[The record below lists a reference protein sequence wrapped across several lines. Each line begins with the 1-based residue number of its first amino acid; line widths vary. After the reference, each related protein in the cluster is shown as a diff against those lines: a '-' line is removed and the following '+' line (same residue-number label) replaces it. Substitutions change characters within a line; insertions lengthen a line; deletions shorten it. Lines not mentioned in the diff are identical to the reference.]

1 MLAQNAVVETQGV
14 LAGEAVS
21 ATVVGDP
28 RVDHPPVAGP
38 HRAHIGA
45 HRFHDA
51 RSVGTEDVGVVVFV
65 RQPAHD
71 EEIEA
76 VKRGRAQRDA
86 NVPGLERGR
95 RVRNVR
101 DFEAVEA
108 AGGAD
113 HPGAHRVGAPGYGM
127 KAGDTICSA
136 PVVRI
141 GTGAPLPAAPTGSTY
156 TPNTFFWTLATSPR
170 RAPS

>member
-14 LAGEAVS
+14 LAGAAVS
-21 ATVVGDP
+21 PTVAGYP
-28 RVDHPPVAGP
+28 RVDHPRVAGP

-76 VKRGRAQRDA
+76 VERSRAQRDA

-101 DFEAVEA
+101 DFEAGGA
-108 AGGAD
+108 AGWAGP
-113 HPGAHRVGAPGYGM
+113 PGAPRGGAPG
-127 KAGDTICSA
+127 
-136 PVVRI
+136 
-141 GTGAPLPAAPTGSTY
+141 
-156 TPNTFFWTLATSPR
+156 PR
-170 RAPS
+170 PDG